1 MTKTESFGS
10 ILLTKA
16 LQYAQ
21 LFTHGR
27 KKSAQC
33 GAGVQRAV
41 QLLPGSDV
49 MADVA
54 AALLSRP
61 GRFGEEATVSQAG
74 YGPQPLGVGGVPSQ
88 LPNPGHCHQQP

>member
-1 MTKTESFGS
+1 MS
-10 ILLTKA
+10 A
-16 LQYAQ
+16 L
-21 LFTHGR
+21 
-27 KKSAQC
+27 C

-54 AALLSRP
+54 AALLNRP

-88 LPNPGHCHQQP
+88 QPNPGHCHQQP